1 MHICRLLLDFAGF
14 FPTNLSGGMGS
25 MEEWNGGKPGTW
37 ETGWETG
44 DWETGDWETGDGKPV
59 GNRWGNRGQ
68 TTVFCYFDVKS

>member
-1 MHICRLLLDFAGF
+1 
-14 FPTNLSGGMGS
+14 